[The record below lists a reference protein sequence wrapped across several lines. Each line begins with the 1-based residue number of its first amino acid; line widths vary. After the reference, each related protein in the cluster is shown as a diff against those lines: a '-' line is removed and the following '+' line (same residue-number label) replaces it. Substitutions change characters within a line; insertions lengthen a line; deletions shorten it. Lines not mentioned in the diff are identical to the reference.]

1 MRVERDEHHPM
12 LGAFTKRICFLLL
25 NTKRSIS
32 GKLLLAVYLEKK

>member
-1 MRVERDEHHPM
+1 MCVERDEHYPM

-32 GKLLLAVYLEKK
+32 VKLLCAVYLEKK